1 MHRVILAR
9 CLTLFEG
16 GMSFLTWDERLMS
29 PVTEDALPDQVIV
42 SDVPSVHSVMKHKV
56 RVVQQSLVS
65 DVGVALN
72 SARVLLVTC
81 Q

>member
-9 CLTLFEG
+9 WLTLFER

-29 PVTEDALPDQVIV
+29 PITEYALPDQVIV
-42 SDVPSVHSVMKHKV
+42 SDVPSSCNVYSVMKHKV

-72 SARVLLVTC
+72 SA
-81 Q
+81 